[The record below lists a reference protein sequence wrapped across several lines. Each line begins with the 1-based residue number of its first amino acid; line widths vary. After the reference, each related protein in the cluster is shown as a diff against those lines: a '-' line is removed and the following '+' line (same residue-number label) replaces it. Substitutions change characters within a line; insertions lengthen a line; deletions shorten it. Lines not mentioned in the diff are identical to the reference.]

1 MAATPLQF
9 KILGPGCI
17 NCKRLAENT
26 EAAARE
32 MELAYELEK
41 ITDIKQMMSFGIRRT
56 PALVVNG
63 KVVVEGRVPP
73 PQELMSVLA
82 QQMA

>member
-1 MAATPLQF
+1 MAPLEF

-17 NCKRLAENT
+17 NCRKLAENT

-32 MELAYELEK
+32 LELPFQMEK
-41 ITDIKQMMSFGIRRT
+41 VTDVKEMMSYGIRRT

-73 PQELMSVLA
+73 PQELMSILA
-82 QQMA
+82 QQIA

>member
-1 MAATPLQF
+1 MAPLEF

-17 NCKRLAENT
+17 NCRKLAENT

-32 MELAYELEK
+32 LELPFQMEK
-41 ITDIKQMMSFGIRRT
+41 VTDVKDMMSYGIRRT

-73 PQELMSVLA
+73 PQELMSILA
-82 QQMA
+82 QQIA